1 MLLLATTYEVLIVK
15 FSTFEVWA
23 TKASLRTQQQNN
35 RKRYMSNR
43 KNTDSTGKNPKKE
56 NNKGNIENSYSCSQ
70 KYQENIDK
78 LNFVHHK
85 IYNRAQNTLQKIKNM
100 DEKLNMILVFNAALF
115 ILLSVVF
122 PITDV
127 GYCVRILVCT
137 FVSLFVATEIAVIV
151 IIMIALFP
159 QEYPNMPIDEYQKQ
173 EYYDD
178 SLKSMLEKELNAE
191 WHSAK
196 NLEKILNKKS
206 SLSIIVIILS
216 VADVALVLT
225 AVLITGI
232 A

>member
-1 MLLLATTYEVLIVK
+1 
-15 FSTFEVWA
+15 
-23 TKASLRTQQQNN
+23 
-35 RKRYMSNR
+35 MSNG
-43 KNTDSTGKNPKKE
+43 KNTNITNKNLEKE
-56 NNKGNIENSYSCSQ
+56 NNKRNTEYSYSCSQ

-78 LNFVHHK
+78 LNFAHQK

-122 PITDV
+122 PITDI
-127 GYCVRILVCT
+127 GYCARILVCT

-206 SLSIIVIILS
+206 RLSIIVIILS

-225 AVLITGI
+225 AVLIAGI
-232 A
+232 AWL